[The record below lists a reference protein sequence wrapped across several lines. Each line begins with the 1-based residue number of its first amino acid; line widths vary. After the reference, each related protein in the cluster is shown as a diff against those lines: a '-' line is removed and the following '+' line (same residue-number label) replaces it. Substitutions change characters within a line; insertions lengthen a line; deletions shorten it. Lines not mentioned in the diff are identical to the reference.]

1 MSWDLTKIDE
11 VRSYYETE
19 MYGRWRDGETV
30 SYELLGP
37 DPEEAAAADKP
48 RNPFAIIGGELVK
61 IRVEKD
67 GRSTEFVIHAY
78 LPSAEDR
85 ERNYPK
91 GSPFI
96 VALHPLFPQ
105 KEILSRGVAIL
116 VFNCFAM
123 ASDNV
128 ERKGN
133 FYDIYPYG
141 EDPAEQTGVLM
152 GWAWGASKILDAV
165 YGGLASEF
173 RLDADAS
180 MVTGVSR
187 CGKSAAVCGAFE
199 KRFFMTI
206 PACSGAGGLA
216 LYNYFSE
223 GKTYDFTAVGGPESY
238 TYSQNEPL
246 SCLQSDAERGWFNAR
261 FLSYKTP
268 EEFPYDQEWLPV
280 LAMAPNRCY
289 FVIAAC
295 MSEDWVNAPS
305 MWECCKKA
313 MEAYTAAGLGDR
325 IAMHFHREGHAVLA
339 EDAELFL
346 PYFDMMYYGRD
357 GACGTADSVRSAGV
371 DMEMLQTSVFA
382 GQE

>member
-1 MSWDLTKIDE
+1 MDMTKLDE

-19 MYGRWRDGETV
+19 MYGCWRAGETV
-30 SYELLGP
+30 TYERLGR
-37 DPEEAAAADKP
+37 DPQETEGGDKP
-48 RNPFAIIGGELVK
+48 RNPFMIIGGELVK

-78 LPSAEDR
+78 LPTAEAQQK
-85 ERNYPK
+85 NYPG
-91 GSPFI
+91 GSPYI
-96 VALHPLFPQ
+96 VALHPLMPQ
-105 KEILSRGVAIL
+105 QELLARGVAVL

-123 ASDNV
+123 ASDNT

-133 FYDIYPYG
+133 FYDVYPYG
-141 EDPAEQTGVLM
+141 DDPKEQTGVLM

-165 YGGLASEF
+165 YGGLAGEF
-173 RLDADAS
+173 HLDADAS

-199 KRFFMTI
+199 KRFRMTI

-216 LYNYFSE
+216 LYNVFSE
-223 GKTYDFTAVGGPESY
+223 GKTYDFTAVGGPSEY

-246 SCLQSDAERGWFNAR
+246 SCLQSDAERGWFNDR
-261 FLSYKTP
+261 FLSYREPKD
-268 EEFPYDQEWLPV
+268 FPYDQEWLPI
-280 LAMAPNRCY
+280 LAMSPDRYY

-313 MEAYTAAGLGDR
+313 MKEYEAAGLGDHF
-325 IAMHFHREGHAVLA
+325 AMHFHREGHAVLA
-339 EDAELFL
+339 EDAELFMDF
-346 PYFDMMYYGRD
+346 FDRMYYGRD
-357 GACGTADSVRSAGV
+357 TGV
-371 DMEMLQTSVFA
+371 DVNALKTTVFA

>member
-1 MSWDLTKIDE
+1 MGKISAAKIAE
-11 VRSYYETE
+11 VRAFYESE
-19 MYGRWRDGETV
+19 MYGFWRDGEAV

-37 DPEEAAAADKP
+37 DPQAAETDKP
-48 RNPFAIIGGELVK
+48 RNPFAVIGGELVK
-61 IRVEKD
+61 ITVKKD
-67 GRSTEFVIHAY
+67 GRETAFTIHAY
-78 LPSAEDR
+78 LPEEAAR
-85 ERNYPK
+85 ARFPK
-91 GSPFI
+91 GSPF
-96 VALHPLFPQ
+96 VVSLHPLMPAD
-105 KEILSRGVAIL
+105 ELLRRGYAIL

-123 ASDNV
+123 ASDNT

-165 YGGLASEF
+165 YGGLDRELH
-173 RLDADAS
+173 LDADAS

-199 KRFFMTI
+199 KRFRMTI

-216 LYNYFSE
+216 LYNYRST
-223 GKTYDFTAVGGPESY
+223 GKTYDLTAVGGPASY
-238 TYSQNEPL
+238 TYAENEPL
-246 SCLQSDAERGWFNAR
+246 SCLQSDAERGWFNDR
-261 FLSYKTP
+261 FLAYREPS
-268 EEFPYDQEWLPV
+268 EIPYDQEWLPI
-280 LAMAPNRCY
+280 LAMDENRCY

-313 MEAYTAAGLGDR
+313 AEAYREAGLSDR
-325 IAMHFHREGHAVLA
+325 LAMHFHREGHAVLA
-339 EDAELFL
+339 EDVELFTD
-346 PYFDMMYYGRD
+346 YFEKMYYGLE
-357 GACGTADSVRSAGV
+357 TGV
-371 DMEMLQTSVFA
+371 DMSALQTTVFA